1 MTAWSSIS
9 PPRAPSSPRPPHLQ
23 PLTTITTIA
32 LIAAGQDLLPSQD
45 GRLHPPARRRITR
58 TSATRCLLRSPHSQP
73 ARPLETR
80 TRPRRD
86 RSVPHRR
93 RSSVACQTEG
103 REWAA
108 GGRDCWSRN
117 SKSSASSLLFR
128 HQTYPTFCGPNLARR
143 PWFGLCGC
151 SALCVV
157 VGLAVK
163 TGRSKGQGS
172 AAPWVAAARS
182 PRASTRSA
190 SD

>member
-1 MTAWSSIS
+1 MTAWSLIS
-9 PPRAPSSPRPPHLQ
+9 PPRAPSSPRPLHLQ
-23 PLTTITTIA
+23 PLSITTIA
-32 LIAAGQDLLPSQD
+32 LIAAGQGHHPSQD
-45 GRLHPPARRRITR
+45 GRLHPPARRRTTR

-80 TRPRRD
+80 TPRRD
-86 RSVPHRR
+86 RSGPHRR

-108 GGRDCWSRN
+108 GARACSSRN